1 MTHTCC
7 PACRLRFSRAA
18 AAVLEACPSCGD
30 RLDILD
36 AAADVVGF
44 RLATDA
50 PESQVLSA
58 ALAASLRVPQDTR
71 P

>member
-7 PACRLRFSRAA
+7 PSCRVRFSRAA

-30 RLDILD
+30 KLHVLD
-36 AAADVVGF
+36 AAHDVIGF

-50 PESQVLSA
+50 PEAQVLSA
-58 ALAASLRVPQDTR
+58 ALAASLRVPQDPR
-71 P
+71 S

>member
-7 PACRLRFSRAA
+7 PACRLRLTRAA

-30 RLDILD
+30 QLHVLP
-36 AAADVVGF
+36 AAADVLGF
-44 RLATDA
+44 RLAIDE

-58 ALAASLRVPQDTR
+58 ALAASLRVPHDTR

>member
-1 MTHTCC
+1 M
-7 PACRLRFSRAA
+7 RFTRAA
-18 AAVLEACPSCGD
+18 AAILEACPSCGD
-30 RLDILD
+30 QLHVLD
-36 AAADVVGF
+36 AAADVLGF

-58 ALAASLRVPQDTR
+58 ALAASLRTPQDTH

>member
-1 MTHTCC
+1 M
-7 PACRLRFSRAA
+7 RFSRAA

-30 RLDILD
+30 QLSELGS
-36 AAADVVGF
+36 AADLIGF

-50 PESQVLSA
+50 PEAQVLSA
-58 ALAASLRVPQDTR
+58 ALAASLRAPQDTR